1 MILYRLFLLFYPI
14 LAKLIRP
21 FNEKA
26 KHWIDGQ
33 QKVWDEISVLSSQIK
48 GPIIW
53 VHCASYGEFEQG
65 SPIISALKKT
75 YPTHQIW
82 VTFFSPSGYLHR
94 KPHPAV
100 DFVSYLP
107 FDSPSAA
114 TQWMEMVQP
123 KCIVF
128 IKYEFWY
135 YYLKLAAVNKIPTFL
150 ASAVFRPDQIFFKFY
165 GGFYRS
171 MLQLFTGILVQDIH
185 SKNLIAPL
193 LKDTHLQITG
203 DTRFDRVLDIAATK
217 KSIDWVSKLAEGK
230 IIVTGSTWEDDHQII
245 GSVSAQCDQLE
256 QCNWII
262 VPHHVDAASIKACQ
276 SHFKNA
282 ICLSEWLTQSDL
294 MEKPVVLIIDQ
305 IGILSQLYQYADI
318 AYIGGGFTKDGIH
331 NVLEAAVFGKPVIW
345 GPNDLKYPEA
355 IGLRN
360 AHGGIQIKD
369 ASTLNEKMNQLLKDT
384 SFSKAIGDEALKF
397 VHAHAGATQKTMDCI
412 KQIYVSPID
421 QTL

>member
-33 QKVWDEISVLSSQIK
+33 QKVWDEINVLSSQIK

-245 GSVSAQCDQLE
+245 ESVSAQCDQLE

-262 VPHHVDAASIKACQ
+262 VPHHVDAASIKACR

-369 ASTLNEKMNQLLKDT
+369 AITLNEKINQLLKDA

-397 VHAHAGATQKTMDCI
+397 VQAHAGATQKTMDCI

>member
-14 LAKLIRP
+14 LAKLISP

-26 KHWIDGQ
+26 KYWVEGQ
-33 QKVWDEISVLSSQIK
+33 QKAWDEISVLSSQVK

-65 SPIISALKKT
+65 LPIISGLKKT
-75 YPTHQIW
+75 FATHQIW

-94 KPHPAV
+94 KHHPAV

-107 FDSPSAA
+107 LDSPTAA
-114 TQWMEMVQP
+114 AKWMGMVQP

-150 ASAVFRPDQIFFKFY
+150 AAAIFRPDQIFFKFY
-165 GGFYRS
+165 GGFYRNI
-171 MLQLFTGILVQDIH
+171 LQLFTAIFVQDIH

-193 LKDTHLQITG
+193 LKDTYLHMSG

-217 KSIDWVSKLAEGK
+217 NSIDWVSRLANVK
-230 IIVTGSTWEDDHQII
+230 TIVAGSTWEEDHQII
-245 GSVSAQCDQLE
+245 GIVANHLNH
-256 QCNWII
+256 CNWIV
-262 VPHHVDAASIKACQ
+262 VPHHVDASSIKACRA
-276 SHFKNA
+276 HFTNA
-282 ICLSEWLTQSDL
+282 ICLSEWITQSNS
-294 MEKPVVLIIDQ
+294 MEKPMVLIVDQ
-305 IGILSQLYQYADI
+305 IGLLSQLYQYADI

-345 GPNDLKYPEA
+345 GPNDSKYQEA
-355 IGLRN
+355 IALRN
-360 AHGGIQIKD
+360 AGGGIQIND
-369 ASTLNEKMNQLLKDT
+369 ASTLNKTLEKLLNDT
-384 SFSKAIGDEALKF
+384 TFSKATGDAALNY
-397 VHAHAGATQKTMDCI
+397 VQAHAGATQKTIELI
-412 KQIYVSPID
+412 KQIYV
-421 QTL
+421 

>member
-14 LAKLIRP
+14 LAKLISP

-26 KHWIDGQ
+26 KYWVEGQ
-33 QKVWDEISVLSSQIK
+33 QKVWDEINVLSSQIK

-65 SPIISALKKT
+65 FPIITGLKKT

-94 KPHPAV
+94 KNHPEV

-107 FDSPSAA
+107 LDSPSAA
-114 TQWMEMVQP
+114 TKWMEMVQP

-135 YYLKLAAVNKIPTFL
+135 YYLKLAALHKIPTFL
-150 ASAVFRPDQIFFKFY
+150 AAAIFRPDQIFFKFY

-171 MLQLFTGILVQDIH
+171 MLQLFTGILVQDVH

-193 LKDTHLQITG
+193 LKDTHLHVSG
-203 DTRFDRVLDIAATK
+203 DTRFDRVLDIATAK
-217 KSIDWVSKLAEGK
+217 NSIDWLSKLADGK
-230 IIVTGSTWEDDHQII
+230 IIVAGSTWEDDHKII
-245 GSVSAQCDQLE
+245 GSVSEKCDQLE

-262 VPHHVDAASIKACQ
+262 VPHNVDVASIKSCR
-276 SHFKNA
+276 SYFKNS
-282 ICLSEWLTQSDL
+282 ICLSKWLAKSNS
-294 MEKPVVLIIDQ
+294 MEKPMVLIVDQ
-305 IGILSQLYQYADI
+305 IGLLSQLYQYAHI

-331 NVLEAAVFGKPVIW
+331 NVLEAAVFGKPVVW
-345 GPNDLKYPEA
+345 GPNDSKYQEA
-355 IGLRN
+355 IGLRKV
-360 AHGGIQIKD
+360 HGGIQIKD
-369 ASTLNEKMNQLLKDT
+369 ASTLNGTIHKLLSNANFYNT
-384 SFSKAIGDEALKF
+384 TGDAALKY
-397 VHAHAGATQKTMDCI
+397 VQEHAGATQKTIDCI
-412 KQIYVSPID
+412 KQIYV
-421 QTL
+421 

>member
-14 LAKLIRP
+14 LAKLISP

-26 KHWIDGQ
+26 KYWVEGQ
-33 QKVWDEISVLSSQIK
+33 QKAWDEIGVLSSQIK

-65 SPIISALKKT
+65 FPIISDLKKA

-94 KPHPAV
+94 KNHPAV

-107 FDSPSAA
+107 LDSPSAA
-114 TQWMEMVQP
+114 TKWMEMVQP

-135 YYLKLAAVNKIPTFL
+135 YYLKLAAHHKIPTFL
-150 ASAVFRPDQIFFKFY
+150 ASAIFRPDQIFFKFY

-171 MLQLFTGILVQDIH
+171 MLQLFTGILVQDVH

-193 LKDTHLQITG
+193 LKDTHLHVSG
-203 DTRFDRVLDIAATK
+203 DTRFDRVLDIASSKIA
-217 KSIDWVSKLAEGK
+217 IDWIPRLAK
-230 IIVTGSTWEDDHQII
+230 AKTIIAGSTWEDDHKII
-245 GSVSAQCDQLE
+245 GSVLE
-256 QCNWII
+256 HWNQCNWII
-262 VPHHVDAASIKACQ
+262 VPHHVDAASIKACR
-276 SHFKNA
+276 SHFTDA
-282 ICLSEWLTQSDL
+282 ICLSEWLTQSNSMD
-294 MEKPVVLIIDQ
+294 KPMVLIVDQ
-305 IGILSQLYQYADI
+305 IGLLSHLYQYADI

-331 NVLEAAVFGKPVIW
+331 NVLEAAVFGKPVVW
-345 GPNDLKYPEA
+345 GPNDSKYPEA

-360 AHGGIQIKD
+360 AGGGIQIKD
-369 ASTLNEKMNQLLKDT
+369 ASTLNGTIHKLLSNANFYNAT
-384 SFSKAIGDEALKF
+384 GDAALKY
-397 VHAHAGATQKTMDCI
+397 VQEHAGATQKTIDCI
-412 KQIYVSPID
+412 KQIYV
-421 QTL
+421 

>member
-14 LAKLIRP
+14 LAKLISP

-26 KHWIDGQ
+26 KYWVEGQ

-65 SPIISALKKT
+65 FPIITGLKKT

-94 KPHPAV
+94 KNHPEL

-107 FDSPSAA
+107 LDSPSAA
-114 TQWMEMVQP
+114 TKWMEMVQP

-135 YYLKLAAVNKIPTFL
+135 YYLKLAALHKIPTFL
-150 ASAVFRPDQIFFKFY
+150 AAAIFRPDQIFFKFY

-171 MLQLFTGILVQDIH
+171 MLQLFTGILVQDVH

-193 LKDTHLQITG
+193 LKDTHLHVSG
-203 DTRFDRVLDIAATK
+203 DTRFDRVLDIASAK
-217 KSIDWVSKLAEGK
+217 NSIDWLSKLADGK
-230 IIVTGSTWEDDHQII
+230 IIVAGSTWEGDHKII
-245 GSVSAQCDQLE
+245 GSVSEECDQLK

-262 VPHHVDAASIKACQ
+262 VPHHVDAASIKSCR
-276 SHFKNA
+276 SYFKNS
-282 ICLSEWLTQSDL
+282 ICLSEWLALSNS
-294 MEKPVVLIIDQ
+294 MEKPMVLIVDQ
-305 IGILSQLYQYADI
+305 IGLLSQLYQYADI

-331 NVLEAAVFGKPVIW
+331 NVLEAAVFGKPVVW
-345 GPNDLKYPEA
+345 GPNDSKYPEA

-360 AHGGIQIKD
+360 AGGGIQIKD
-369 ASTLNEKMNQLLKDT
+369 ASTLNGTIHKLLSNANFYNAT
-384 SFSKAIGDEALKF
+384 GDAALKY
-397 VHAHAGATQKTMDCI
+397 VQEHAGATQKTIDCI
-412 KQIYVSPID
+412 KQIYV
-421 QTL
+421 